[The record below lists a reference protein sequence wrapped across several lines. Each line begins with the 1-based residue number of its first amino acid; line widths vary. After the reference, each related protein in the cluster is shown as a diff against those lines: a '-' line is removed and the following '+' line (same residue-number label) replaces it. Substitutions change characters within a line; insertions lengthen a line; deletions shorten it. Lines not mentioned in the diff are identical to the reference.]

1 MPTGLVIHIISI
13 SCILLLHTNHIL
25 YELKSFIL
33 MTAYFLLI
41 MSANP
46 INYLNTKKINTY
58 EIVLERYSDN
68 LIDY

>member
-1 MPTGLVIHIISI
+1 MA
-13 SCILLLHTNHIL
+13 
-25 YELKSFIL
+25 
-33 MTAYFLLI
+33 AYFLLI

-68 LIDY
+68 LTDY